1 MLVIVEGID
10 RVGKSTLV
18 EKLVNECGFVQYMC
32 EPRKYPVWFVG
43 EQERKVSTNSPNICD
58 LGSRGDVIAN
68 LSKMNAEVCMLE
80 ALMPYIGRP
89 VVIDRLHFSEAVYG
103 NADRDYSCSEAFFDF
118 DYRLSKLG
126 ATVIYVEPTD
136 IERSSNEHGKDLTLH
151 EEMFEDLLRVSACE
165 VQRLK
170 YDQIDEVV
178 KQWKGKLQ

>member
-18 EKLVNECGFVQYMC
+18 EKLVSECGFVQYLC
-32 EPRKYPVWFVG
+32 ENRKYPVWSIDLDG
-43 EQERKVSTNSPNICD
+43 RKFNESPEIYD
-58 LGSRGDVIAN
+58 LGRHDDVLAN

-80 ALMPYIGRP
+80 ALMPYVDKP

-118 DYRLSKLG
+118 DNRLSKLG
-126 ATVIYVEPTD
+126 AIVVYVEPTD
-136 IERSSNEHGKDLTLH
+136 IARSSSEHGKDLTLH

>member
-18 EKLVNECGFVQYMC
+18 EKLVNECGFVQYLC
-32 EPRKYPVWFVG
+32 ESKKFPVWYIDAD
-43 EQERKVSTNSPNICD
+43 ERKFDAFPKICD
-58 LGSRGDVIAN
+58 LGCRDDVLAN

-80 ALMPYIGRP
+80 ALMPYVGKP
-89 VVIDRLHFSEAVYG
+89 VIIDRLHFSEAVYG
-103 NADRDYSCSEAFFDF
+103 NADRDYSCSDAFFDF

-136 IERSSNEHGKDLTLH
+136 IERSSNEHG
-151 EEMFEDLLRVSACE
+151 EDLSLHAKMFDDLLKVSACE